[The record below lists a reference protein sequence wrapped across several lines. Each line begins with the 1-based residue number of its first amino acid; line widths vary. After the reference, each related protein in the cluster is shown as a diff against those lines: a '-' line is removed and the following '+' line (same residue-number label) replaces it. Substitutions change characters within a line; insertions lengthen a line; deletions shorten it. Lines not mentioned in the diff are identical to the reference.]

1 MRGWSESVAVR
12 AAATWLAVSLLAF
25 GVTFAISAA
34 SADGPAEAVEPTAPT
49 AETAV
54 VLETEGDTEPVPQ
67 LRSAPSLAPLL
78 PPPRKRPAPQRAAP
92 APRPEPPASTPSPEP
107 EPEPAPNYSP
117 PPSSPAPAPQPTA
130 QPAPPPETFDSVGE
144 EFDSPG

>member
-1 MRGWSESVAVR
+1 MRGWSESAAVR
-12 AAATWLAVSLLAF
+12 AAAAWLAVSLVAF

-34 SADGPAEAVEPTAPT
+34 GADGPAEAIEPAAPA

-78 PPPRKRPAPQRAAP
+78 PPPRKRPAPRPAAP

-107 EPEPAPNYSP
+107 EPAPNYSP
-117 PPSSPAPAPQPTA
+117 PPSSPQPAPQPTA
-130 QPAPPPETFDSVGE
+130 QPTPPAQTFDSVGE
-144 EFDSPG
+144 DFDSPG